1 MSKLT
6 KSELKEAQEQEIK
19 KNAILHD
26 LGLLQ
31 TQTHTLSHMFA
42 ELLQKQQA
50 NKRELEKKYGNIS
63 IDLNDGSYKLIKD
76 EENK

>member
-1 MSKLT
+1 MSKLSET
-6 KSELKEAQEQEIK
+6 ELKEAQAQETK

-31 TQTHTLSHMFA
+31 TQVDTLSHMFA
-42 ELLQKQQA
+42 ELLQKQET

-63 IDLNDGSYKLIKD
+63 IDLNDGSFKLIKD
-76 EENK
+76 EKN

>member
-1 MSKLT
+1 MSKLSET
-6 KSELKEAQEQEIK
+6 ELKEAQAQETK

-31 TQTHTLSHMFA
+31 TQVHTLSHMFA
-42 ELLQKQQA
+42 ELLQKQET

-63 IDLNDGSYKLIKD
+63 IDLNDGSFKLIKD
-76 EENK
+76 EKN

>member
-1 MSKLT
+1 MSKLSNT
-6 KSELKEAQEQEIK
+6 ELKEAQAQETK

-31 TQTHTLSHMFA
+31 TQVHTLSHMFA
-42 ELLQKQQA
+42 ELLQKQEA

-63 IDLNDGSYKLIKD
+63 IDLNDGSFKLIKD
-76 EENK
+76 EKNK

>member
-1 MSKLT
+1 MSKLSET
-6 KSELKEAQEQEIK
+6 ELKEAQAQETK

-31 TQTHTLSHMFA
+31 TQVHTLSHMFA
-42 ELLQKQQA
+42 ELLQKQEA

-63 IDLNDGSYKLIKD
+63 IDLNDGSFKLIKD
-76 EENK
+76 EKN

>member
-1 MSKLT
+1 MSKLSNT
-6 KSELKEAQEQEIK
+6 ELKEAQAQETK

-31 TQTHTLSHMFA
+31 TQVHTLSHMFA
-42 ELLQKQQA
+42 ELLQKQEA

-63 IDLNDGSYKLIKD
+63 IDLNDGSFKLIKD
-76 EENK
+76 EKNQ

>member
-1 MSKLT
+1 MSKLSKT
-6 KSELKEAQEQEIK
+6 ELKEAQAQETK

-31 TQTHTLSHMFA
+31 TQVHTLSHMFA
-42 ELLQKQQA
+42 ELLQKQEA

-63 IDLNDGSYKLIKD
+63 IDLNDGSFKLIKD
-76 EENK
+76 EKN

>member
-1 MSKLT
+1 MSKLSNT
-6 KSELKEAQEQEIK
+6 ELKEAQAQETK

-31 TQTHTLSHMFA
+31 TQVHTLSHMFA
-42 ELLQKQQA
+42 ELLQKQEA

-63 IDLNDGSYKLIKD
+63 IDLNDGSFKLIKD
-76 EENK
+76 EKN

>member
-1 MSKLT
+1 MSKLSET
-6 KSELKEAQEQEIK
+6 ELKEAQAQETK

-31 TQTHTLSHMFA
+31 TQVHTLSHMFA
-42 ELLQKQQA
+42 ELLQKQEN

-63 IDLNDGSYKLIKD
+63 IDLNDGSFKLIKD
-76 EENK
+76 EKN